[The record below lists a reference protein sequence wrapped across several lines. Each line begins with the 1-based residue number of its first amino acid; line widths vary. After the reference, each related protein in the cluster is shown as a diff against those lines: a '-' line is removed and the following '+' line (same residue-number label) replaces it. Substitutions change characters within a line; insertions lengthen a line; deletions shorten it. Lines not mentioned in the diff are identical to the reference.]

1 MGETLSEIPEYLIE
15 WIKKQHVFWVASA
28 PLSADGHVNVSP
40 KGIEGTFHI
49 VNSRRVWYEDLSGSG
64 AETIAHI
71 RENGRVTVLFNA
83 FDGPPRIVRLYG
95 KGTIH
100 EIGSQEYEY
109 LLPSSIR
116 QPGSRAVIIIDVFK
130 VGTTCGWAVPFYA
143 FQSHRSQLIDWAAK
157 KERTDRICG
166 GGSSEKGMMAWWR
179 TRNAESLDGLPALA
193 LAQKSSPPPKVL
205 LRSPT
210 QTQTGLLSGYAL
222 AFMLGVAVAS
232 LAPIHAAKNPLLWSI
247 SSFHR

>member
-1 MGETLSEIPEYLIE
+1 MGSGKL
-15 WIKKQHVFWVASA
+15 VF
-28 PLSADGHVNVSP
+28 DGRP
-40 KGIEGTFHI
+40 
-49 VNSRRVWYEDLSGSG
+49 G

-83 FDGPPRIVRLYG
+83 FDGPPRILRLYG
-95 KGTIH
+95 KGQSFSTTQWASYLLPPAIGTIH
-100 EIGSQEYEY
+100 EIGSQEYEF

-130 VGTTCGWAVPFYA
+130 VGTVRIPLPCLIFLLFIAGNQTCGWAVPFYA

-157 KERTDRICG
+157 KERADRICG
-166 GGSSEKGMMAWWR
+166 GGDSSNPSEKGMMAWWR

-205 LRSPT
+205 LQSPT

-222 AFMLGVAVAS
+222 AFMLGVVVAS
-232 LAPIHAAKNPLLWSI
+232 LVPIHAAKNLLLWNI
-247 SSFHR
+247 SSFLR